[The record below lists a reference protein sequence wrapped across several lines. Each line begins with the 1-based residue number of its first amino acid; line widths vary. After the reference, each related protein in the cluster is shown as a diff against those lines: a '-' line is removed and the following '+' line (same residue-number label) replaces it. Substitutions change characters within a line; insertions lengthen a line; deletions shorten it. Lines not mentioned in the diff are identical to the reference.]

1 MPEET
6 RRFVAFTDSRRLF
19 LSTSC
24 PKSVTFVAASPG
36 LVGRGT
42 ALKMLL
48 GGEDFDGK
56 LAERYGYVNQPCPV
70 TKTAMATI
78 LYGLLRGERNGEKA
92 A

>member
-1 MPEET
+1 MSLPSAPRGPRFAVPEET

-48 GGEDFDGK
+48 GGEDFD
-56 LAERYGYVNQPCPV
+56 RSV
-70 TKTAMATI
+70 T
-78 LYGLLRGERNGEKA
+78 
-92 A
+92 